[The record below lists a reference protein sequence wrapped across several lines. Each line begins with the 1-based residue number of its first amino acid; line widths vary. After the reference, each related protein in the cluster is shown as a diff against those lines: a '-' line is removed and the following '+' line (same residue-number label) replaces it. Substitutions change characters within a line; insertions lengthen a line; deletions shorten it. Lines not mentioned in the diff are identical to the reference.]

1 MAEADPSPGP
11 SRPRPDI
18 FVCLPKELD
27 PAKQQVRT
35 KIIIN
40 LHRAAI
46 NIKLKIIIHRSNLLC
61 FVAILEY

>member
-1 MAEADPSPGP
+1 MAEAEPTPGP

-27 PAKQQVRT
+27 PAKQQVRI

-40 LHRAAI
+40 LHKAAI

-61 FVAILEY
+61 CYATLEY

>member
-1 MAEADPSPGP
+1 MAEADPTPGP

-40 LHRAAI
+40 LLKAVP
-46 NIKLKIIIHRSNLLC
+46 IKKIIKIIIHRSNLL
-61 FVAILEY
+61 

>member
-1 MAEADPSPGP
+1 MAEADPTPGP

-40 LHRAAI
+40 LLKAVTV
-46 NIKLKIIIHRSNLLC
+46 IKIKIIIHRSNSL
-61 FVAILEY
+61 

>member
-1 MAEADPSPGP
+1 MAEADPTPGP

-40 LHRAAI
+40 LLKAVTV
-46 NIKLKIIIHRSNLLC
+46 IKIKIIIHRSNLL
-61 FVAILEY
+61 

>member
-1 MAEADPSPGP
+1 MAEADPTPGP

-27 PAKQQVRT
+27 PAKQQVRI

-40 LHRAAI
+40 LLKAVTI
-46 NIKLKIIIHRSNLLC
+46 IKLKKIIHRSNSL
-61 FVAILEY
+61 

>member
-1 MAEADPSPGP
+1 MAEADPTPGP

-27 PAKQQVRT
+27 PAKQQVRI

-40 LHRAAI
+40 LLKAVTI
-46 NIKLKIIIHRSNLLC
+46 IKLKIIIHRSNLL
-61 FVAILEY
+61 

>member
-1 MAEADPSPGP
+1 MAEGDQIPGP

-35 KIIIN
+35 KIITN
-40 LHRAAI
+40 LLKAVTI
-46 NIKLKIIIHRSNLLC
+46 IKLKIIIHRSNLL
-61 FVAILEY
+61 

>member
-40 LHRAAI
+40 LHKAAI
-46 NIKLKIIIHRSNLLC
+46 NIKLKIIIHRSNLLYC
-61 FVAILEY
+61 CAILEY

>member
-35 KIIIN
+35 KIITN
-40 LHRAAI
+40 LPKAVTI
-46 NIKLKIIIHRSNLLC
+46 IKLKIIIHRSNLL
-61 FVAILEY
+61 

>member
-40 LHRAAI
+40 LHKAVI
-46 NIKLKIIIHRSNLLC
+46 NIKLKIIILRSNLLC
-61 FVAILEY
+61 CYVILEY

>member
-27 PAKQQVRT
+27 PAKQQVRI

-40 LHRAAI
+40 VHKAVT

-61 FVAILEY
+61 CYATLEY

>member
-40 LHRAAI
+40 LPKAAI
-46 NIKLKIIIHRSNLLC
+46 KIKLKIIIHRSNLL
-61 FVAILEY
+61 

>member
-1 MAEADPSPGP
+1 MAEADPIPGP

-27 PAKQQVRT
+27 PAKQQVRI

-40 LHRAAI
+40 LHKAAI

-61 FVAILEY
+61 CYATLEY

>member
-27 PAKQQVRT
+27 TAKQQVRT
-35 KIIIN
+35 KIIIK
-40 LHRAAI
+40 LHKAAI
-46 NIKLKIIIHRSNLLC
+46 NIKLKITIHRSNLLC
-61 FVAILEY
+61 CYAILEY